1 MKYRHANNSYVL
13 ANAMLWA
20 AAIIAAAV
28 LGAPKFLFLILL
40 PLLATLSVV
49 TFGRRAASNG
59 VTCRD

>member
-1 MKYRHANNSYVL
+1 MKYHFTKNPYAL

-20 AAIIAAAV
+20 VAIIAAAI
-28 LGAPKFLFLILL
+28 LGAPKFLFLVLL

-49 TFGRRAASNG
+49 TFGPRAASNG

>member
-1 MKYRHANNSYVL
+1 MKYRHAKNSYVL

-20 AAIIAAAV
+20 AAIIAAAM
-28 LGAPKFLFLILL
+28 LGAPVFLFLVLL

-49 TFGRRAASNG
+49 TFGPRAASNG

>member
-1 MKYRHANNSYVL
+1 MKFHHSKNPLVL

-20 AAIIAAAV
+20 AAIIAAAI
-28 LGAPKFLFLILL
+28 LGAPVFLFLVLL

-49 TFGRRAASNG
+49 TFGPRAASNG